1 MKLATHFKR
10 SKTVGFQFSSR
21 ASPDGFSIERYEK
34 KREYFSLSAVKFES
48 RALRFSGGKL
58 ILPIWWWWQKRR
70 KEMEM
75 WWWWWWWR
83 ENNKIVMERGWW
95 KDQGNNRCGGG
106 VVGGNNRTV
115 VVEAGKQ

>member
-34 KREYFSLSAVKFES
+34 KREYFSLPAVKFES

-58 ILPIWWWWQKRR
+58 LSRWVFQKNDSTHMVVVAK
-70 KEMEM
+70 KE
-75 WWWWWWWR
+75 
-83 ENNKIVMERGWW
+83 ERN
-95 KDQGNNRCGGG
+95 GN
-106 VVGGNNRTV
+106 VVVV
-115 VVEAGKQ
+115 VVEEEK